1 MAFEADYRLSPG
13 ATLNVWPEL
22 SVSPDAFS
30 GPCQILCLYF
40 VNTKKNKFWLI
51 FERSYLSLKD
61 SDTVFKIG
69 FVRYLKTVFS
79 PVLISAVRVIPG

>member
-13 ATLNVWPEL
+13 AMLKVWPEL
-22 SVSPDAFS
+22 SVSQDAFS
-30 GPCQILCLYF
+30 GPCQIFYPHC
-40 VNTKKNKFWLI
+40 VEKNTLWLM
-51 FERSYLSLKD
+51 FECSYLSLKD

>member
-1 MAFEADYRLSPG
+1 M
-13 ATLNVWPEL
+13 
-22 SVSPDAFS
+22 
-30 GPCQILCLYF
+30 
-40 VNTKKNKFWLI
+40 FWLM
-51 FERSYLSLKD
+51 FECSYLSLKD